1 MGNRKPIEQKEYREY
16 YAGYTIGSHECKVNP
31 T

>member
-1 MGNRKPIEQKEYREY
+1 MNNIKPIEQKEYREY
-16 YAGYTIGSHECKVNP
+16 YAGYAVGGHEGEVNP